1 MTAVKSPS
9 TTTSND
15 HKDLSAQRMLR
26 VNAFIWDHTG
36 TDVSSFQDSLYLFI
50 CLLFILLF
58 LNSNFFSGIVLP
70 VLLLLLLFSHSAV
83 SDSLWP
89 QGCSTRGFLVLRD
102 LLELIQT
109 HVHWADDAIQPSYPP
124 SPPCPCALNLSQHQG
139 LFQLVRWPNYWS
151 FSISSSSEYSG
162 LISFRIDWFDPLAVQ
177 GTLKSLL

>member
-70 VLLLLLLFSHSAV
+70 VLLLLLLFSHSLSCV
-83 SDSLWP
+83 WLFVTPGLQHPRLPCPSWSPGVNSDPCPLSRWCHPTILSSVTPLSLCP
-89 QGCSTRGFLVLRD
+89 QSFPASGSFPISQMAK
-102 LLELIQT
+102 LLEL
-109 HVHWADDAIQPSYPP
+109 
-124 SPPCPCALNLSQHQG
+124 QHQF
-139 LFQLVRWPNYWS
+139 FQW
-151 FSISSSSEYSG
+151 I
-162 LISFRIDWFDPLAVQ
+162 FRTDFL
-177 GTLKSLL
+177 